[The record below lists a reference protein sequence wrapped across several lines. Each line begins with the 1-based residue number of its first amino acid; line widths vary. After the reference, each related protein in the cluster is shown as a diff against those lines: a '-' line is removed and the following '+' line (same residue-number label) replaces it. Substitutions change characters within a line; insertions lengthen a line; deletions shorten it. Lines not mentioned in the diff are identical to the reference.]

1 MVHRLA
7 NLTDVTTFTVHEAKT
22 HLSRLIARAAAG
34 EEIVI
39 ARGHEPVVRLVPL
52 RPPPGARVPGSDSG
66 SIWMADDFDVLPEEV
81 LETFEA
87 PIDRP
92 ATTTVKPR
100 KKGRRRA

>member
-1 MVHRLA
+1 LVHRLA

-22 HLSRLIARAAAG
+22 NLSRLIARAAAG

-52 RPPPGARVPGSDSG
+52 RPPPGPRAPGSDSG
-66 SIWMADDFDVLPEEV
+66 LIWMADDFDVLPDEV

-87 PIDRP
+87 PMDRP
-92 ATTTVKPR
+92 GAAAARPR
-100 KKGRRRA
+100 KKGRRRT